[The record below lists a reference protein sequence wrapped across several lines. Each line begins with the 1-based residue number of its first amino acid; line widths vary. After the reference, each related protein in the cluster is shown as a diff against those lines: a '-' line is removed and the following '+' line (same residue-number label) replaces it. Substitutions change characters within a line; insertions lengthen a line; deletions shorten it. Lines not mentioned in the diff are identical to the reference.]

1 MDVPAE
7 LEPVLAEL
15 RDREPVFHREEQR
28 MSDADLEAAVAPD
41 FWEIGASGR
50 VYDRAQAMAII
61 RERYAER
68 LDDDQWTTND
78 FHIRQ
83 VGPGTYLFTY
93 RLDMP
98 DRVTRRLTVWQRR
111 EDGGW
116 RILYHQGTSVS

>member
-1 MDVPAE
+1 MPPA

-15 RDREPVFHREEQR
+15 REREPVFHREECR
-28 MSDADLEAAVAPD
+28 MSDAELEVAVAPD

-50 VYDRAQAMAII
+50 VYDRAHVMAII
-61 RERYAER
+61 RERYAAR
-68 LDDDQWTTND
+68 LDDEWTTSE
-78 FHIRQ
+78 FHVRP
-83 VGPGTYLFTY
+83 VGPDTYLLTY

-116 RILYHQGTSVS
+116 RILYHQGTPVS

>member
-1 MDVPAE
+1 VDVPAE